1 MPDFQSKTKAEL
13 INELQKLQHDYDSLK
28 SSYNKDITLRKL
40 FEKKMNLQM
49 EIMQNI
55 SEGINLTIVK
65 DEVIVFTNPKFDRMF
80 GYSSEELIGKP
91 VSILNAPSDKSPEE
105 IKQDIV
111 DSVNRTSEWHG
122 EILNKKK
129 NGDYFWCYVNISILD
144 HPDFGKVYLSVH
156 TNITKRKMAEAALSE
171 NVAKFRGI
179 FENSLL
185 GISIASPEGILL
197 LVNSAYSRM
206 YGYESPDKMLQE
218 VTNVEK
224 LYAQQEERKEILRM
238 LQKDGKMEPR
248 EVEVIRRDGT
258 KFLVLVT
265 VSVVR
270 DFDGHL
276 LYNQAIHLDLSERI
290 KSEEKVRDAALYTR
304 SLIESNL
311 DPLIAINTDGK
322 ITDVNV
328 ATEQIT
334 GLERVKLIGS
344 DFVDYFADPEK
355 VRREFRI
362 ILSRGLVKNFP
373 LTIRHSSGRT
383 TDVLFNATLFK
394 NLAGEVQGVFADA
407 RDITDRKK
415 IDEELRKSKELLEK
429 LNQHLHDVRENE
441 RAFISR
447 EIHDELG
454 QSMTALKLDLK
465 MMHKYVG
472 TNPEA
477 IMKLDSI
484 IELVSDTIKDV
495 QRISSDLRPG
505 ILDDLGLVS
514 SIEWYCEEFEKRTGI
529 KCNLKLDNSDYS
541 DSQIKLT
548 FFRILQETLT
558 NVIRHANASSVN
570 IKLHKSLKGATLTI
584 QDNGIGIPEEK
595 IESHKSLGLISIR
608 ERVRQLNGKLDISS
622 KKGDGTKLTVFIPS

>member
-505 ILDDLGLVS
+505 ILDDLGLIS

-608 ERVRQLNGKLDISS
+608 ERVRQLNGKLDILS

>member
-505 ILDDLGLVS
+505 ILDDLGLIS

>member
-1 MPDFQSKTKAEL
+1 
-13 INELQKLQHDYDSLK
+13 
-28 SSYNKDITLRKL
+28 
-40 FEKKMNLQM
+40 
-49 EIMQNI
+49 
-55 SEGINLTIVK
+55 
-65 DEVIVFTNPKFDRMF
+65 
-80 GYSSEELIGKP
+80 
-91 VSILNAPSDKSPEE
+91 
-105 IKQDIV
+105 
-111 DSVNRTSEWHG
+111 
-122 EILNKKK
+122 
-129 NGDYFWCYVNISILD
+129 
-144 HPDFGKVYLSVH
+144 
-156 TNITKRKMAEAALSE
+156 MAEAALSE

-197 LVNSAYSRM
+197 LVNSVYSRM

-505 ILDDLGLVS
+505 ILDDLGLIS

-570 IKLHKSLKGATLTI
+570 VKLHKSLKGATLTI

>member
-1 MPDFQSKTKAEL
+1 
-13 INELQKLQHDYDSLK
+13 
-28 SSYNKDITLRKL
+28 
-40 FEKKMNLQM
+40 
-49 EIMQNI
+49 
-55 SEGINLTIVK
+55 
-65 DEVIVFTNPKFDRMF
+65 MF

-111 DSVNRTSEWHG
+111 DTVIRTNEWHG
-122 EILNKKK
+122 EILNIKK
-129 NGDYFWCYVNISILD
+129 NGDHFWCYVNISIFD
-144 HPDFGKVYLSVH
+144 HPDYGKVYLSVH

-344 DFVDYFADPEK
+344 DFVDYFAEPEK
-355 VRREFRI
+355 VRREFGI

-373 LTIRHSSGRT
+373 LTIRHTSGRT

-505 ILDDLGLVS
+505 ILDDLGLIS

-570 IKLHKSLKGATLTI
+570 VKLHKSLKGATLTI

-622 KKGDGTKLTVFIPS
+622 KKATVQS

>member
-477 IMKLDSI
+477 IMKLDSMI
-484 IELVSDTIKDV
+484 GLVSDTIKDV

-570 IKLHKSLKGATLTI
+570 VKLHKSLKGATLTI